1 MVLQALILA
10 GFQCCEKCP
19 RVSYRVVTGF
29 IGFCRVPQRVP
40 LIGSHSLRLLYGSFA
55 FCGLTY
61 SLFILSMC
69 GLIYRVSLLSDRFS
83 SEGCSYLSV
92 RSR

>member
-55 FCGLTY
+55 FCGLDVFVVY
-61 SLFILSMC
+61 FINVWFDIS
-69 GLIYRVSLLSDRFS
+69 GFFTV
-83 SEGCSYLSV
+83 
-92 RSR
+92 